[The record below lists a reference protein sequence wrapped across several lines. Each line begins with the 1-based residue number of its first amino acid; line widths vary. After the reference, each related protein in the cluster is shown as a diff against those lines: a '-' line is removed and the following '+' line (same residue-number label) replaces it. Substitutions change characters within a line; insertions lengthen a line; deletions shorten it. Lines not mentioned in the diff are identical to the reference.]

1 MSRYLHILNDT
12 EVYSGHSLSSQ
23 IIETLPAGS
32 LVSFNREKRREGIN
46 WMEVYMNDGS
56 KAYVQKNKKDV
67 FICVYAELEDDEAH
81 GFCYRPKNGHQRSFS
96 ELFTPVITPD
106 LSVPHNGKEYIE
118 LKRVKQITKGAEK
131 TLTLEY
137 DPAVVDVTP
146 LLLTKGNNFYLVAED
161 EPQKA
166 VLELNDPDLNK
177 LVLLKGTGYTSIAD
191 KWITPV
197 AYVIMIVTLIATFLA
212 ILSTGWIVIGTIL
225 LIPAFI
231 MAFIAIFAVKIVIAV
246 IAGIFGQV
254 RKRL

>member
-1 MSRYLHILNDT
+1 
-12 EVYSGHSLSSQ
+12 
-23 IIETLPAGS
+23 
-32 LVSFNREKRREGIN
+32 
-46 WMEVYMNDGS
+46 
-56 KAYVQKNKKDV
+56 
-67 FICVYAELEDDEAH
+67 
-81 GFCYRPKNGHQRSFS
+81 
-96 ELFTPVITPD
+96 
-106 LSVPHNGKEYIE
+106 
-118 LKRVKQITKGAEK
+118 VKQITKGAEK